1 MCLELNEK
9 EYLFIYNS
17 KDLQDRAA
25 AGYIRALKS
34 VKINEQDIC
43 KDMLTET
50 QLVAASKKLG
60 VEVKDLLQYDGTNEH
75 DFTEE
80 ETLKLLRNQPSLL
93 NTPFVL
99 SAKNSFFIDTP
110 LDLIKEQF

>member
-1 MCLELNEK
+1 MR
-9 EYLFIYNS
+9 
-17 KDLQDRAA
+17 DRAA

-43 KDMLTET
+43 NDMLTET
-50 QLVAASKKLG
+50 QLVAATKKLG
-60 VEVKDLLQYDGTNEH
+60 VEVKDLLQYDKKGDH

-80 ETLKLLRNQPSLL
+80 EALKLLRNQPSLL

-99 SAKNSFFIDTP
+99 SAKKSFFIDTP